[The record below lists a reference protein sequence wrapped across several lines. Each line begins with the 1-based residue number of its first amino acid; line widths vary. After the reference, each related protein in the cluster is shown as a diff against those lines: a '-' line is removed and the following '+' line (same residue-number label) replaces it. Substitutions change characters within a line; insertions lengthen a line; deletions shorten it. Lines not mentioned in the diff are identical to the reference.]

1 MKFRDSLRFFS
12 NILLDEYERR
22 RAFSLIREILQKNPK
37 FLQGFPPKPL
47 AVAICCVVKEEK
59 GESVSLRE
67 LIRCGLLEH
76 EQINLVKR
84 YMRKI
89 KALLGF
95 KYNSKEQ
102 IRKYIRNA
110 NLPIPHLHSV
120 GSINK
125 VKLIAEQLL
134 DKPEISEIF
143 VGQSPR
149 VSAGALLYAAARI
162 LKIPLSQKDIAYS
175 LDVSEVSIRNRYK
188 EIIEKSQIEKNLY
201 KPRHINHKMSEIR
214 EVKVF
219 IVKDKKG
226 KRRAILYLP
235 VTWVTRLLPEGEKHL
250 PVILEIYAD
259 KIVIKPKNAKN

>member
-1 MKFRDSLRFFS
+1 MKFRDSLLFFS
-12 NILLDEYERR
+12 NILLDDEYERK
-22 RAFSLIREILQKNPK
+22 RAFFLVQEILQKNPK
-37 FLQGFPPKPL
+37 FIRDFPSKPL

-59 GESVSLRE
+59 GKSVVLRK
-67 LIRCGLLEH
+67 LVRHGLLER
-76 EQINLVKR
+76 EQIKLVKR

-95 KYNSKEQ
+95 KYNPKEQ

-110 NLPIPHLHSV
+110 DLPIPHFYPV
-120 GSINK
+120 ESINK
-125 VKLIAEQLL
+125 VKQTAEQLL
-134 DKPEISEIF
+134 DKPEISEI
-143 VGQSPR
+143 VGQGRSLR
-149 VSAGALLYAAARI
+149 VSVGALLYAAARI
-162 LKIPLSQKDIAYS
+162 LKIPLSQIDIAYS

-188 EIIEKSQIEKNLY
+188 EIKNSIEKNLY

-250 PVILEIYAD
+250 PVILEIYGD
-259 KIVIKPKNAKN
+259 KIVIKPKK